1 MFGAPLVVAV
11 ASILLLPSAACAQ
24 PPATDLLA
32 QGSMMGGGMMGGA
45 MMNRSADAQDSP
57 ASVDP
62 ARADA
67 LLAYIR
73 ERHLSCTQCHSIA
86 GNGFGP
92 SFAVVSANYANRA
105 DAAAILQDHIA
116 NGYRRMP
123 GGLVSGAESASLAK
137 MILGLVPPR

>member
-11 ASILLLPSAACAQ
+11 ASVLLLPSACAQ
-24 PPATDLLA
+24 PSATDLLA
-32 QGSMMGGGMMGGA
+32 QGSMMGGGMMGGG

-57 ASVDP
+57 ASVDT

-73 ERHLSCTQCHSIA
+73 EHHLSCTQCHSIA

-123 GGLVSGAESASLAK
+123 GGLVSGAESGSLAK
-137 MILGLVPPR
+137 MILDLVPPR